1 MDEKFFGIDGDLLIT
16 EIGLVVAGM
25 AAIIGIWVERDR
37 SKPPRY
43 AIWLSALIS
52 LATSVGMFQCF
63 DDHFDQKKVEE
74 DLARVLA
81 SLDKIASESDVDLPA
96 LNDLIK
102 SEIAAANRAN
112 PSVVEKVAQRVA
124 DEGGDPATV
133 MAAYLPEGEVQAMQR
148 SGRFAVKPQTA
159 PATPRPEQE
168 AAKGDAEG
176 SGQELA
182 ARSGSGE
189 GRSVR
194 KRRTLT
200 FGGGPAR
207 MVGGP
212 ERAAA
217 PVRALEPVAD
227 PAAAPAQ
234 NEPASAAVV
243 APAAV
248 LPAAKAAGVM
258 ASDNGRIAGKLAQG
272 GAAPAV
278 TTQPAAA
285 PKPATPG
292 SPGPAP
298 RMGGF
303 KR

>member
-37 SKPPRY
+37 SKPARY
-43 AIWLSALIS
+43 AIWLSALIA

-81 SLDKIASESDVDLPA
+81 SLDKIAAESDVDLPA

-102 SEIAAANRAN
+102 SEIAAASRAN

-124 DEGGDPATV
+124 DEGGDPAVV
-133 MAAYLPEGEVQAMQR
+133 MGAYLPEGEVQAMQR
-148 SGRFAVKPQTA
+148 SGRLAVKPPSTPVA
-159 PATPRPEQE
+159 PKPEAE
-168 AAKGDAEG
+168 AAKAEG
-176 SGQELA
+176 EGAGQELA

-207 MVGGP
+207 IVAGP
-212 ERAAA
+212 ERAVA
-217 PVRALEPVAD
+217 PVRAPEPAAEA
-227 PAAAPAQ
+227 AAAPAQ
-234 NEPASAAVV
+234 AETAAAAVV
-243 APAAV
+243 APEAV
-248 LPAAKAAGVM
+248 VPAAKAAGVI
-258 ASDNGRIAGKLAQG
+258 ASDNGRVAGKLAPG
-272 GAAPAV
+272 GAAPGV
-278 TTQPAAA
+278 TTQPAAG
-285 PKPATPG
+285 PKPAAPTPPTSG
-292 SPGPAP
+292 P

>member
-37 SKPPRY
+37 SKPARY
-43 AIWLSALIS
+43 AIWLSALIA

-81 SLDKIASESDVDLPA
+81 SLDKIAAESDVDLPA

-102 SEIAAANRAN
+102 SEIAAASRAN

-148 SGRFAVKPQTA
+148 SGRLAVKPPST
-159 PATPRPEQE
+159 PAATKPEPE
-168 AAKGDAEG
+168 AAKAADGEG
-176 SGQELA
+176 AAQELA

-189 GRSVR
+189 GRSIR

-207 MVGGP
+207 ILGGP

-217 PVRALEPVAD
+217 PVRAPEPVAE
-227 PAAAPAQ
+227 PAAAPAEGGS
-234 NEPASAAVV
+234 EPAVV
-243 APAAV
+243 APDAV
-248 LPAAKAAGVM
+248 VPAAKAAGVI
-258 ASDNGRIAGKLAQG
+258 ASDNGRIAGKLAPR

-278 TTQPAAA
+278 TTQPAAV
-285 PKPATPG
+285 PKPSTPAPPATG
-292 SPGPAP
+292 P

>member
-1 MDEKFFGIDGDLLIT
+1 MDEKFFGIDGDLMIT

-43 AIWLSALIS
+43 AIWLSALIA

-148 SGRFAVKPQTA
+148 SGRLEVKPSTA
-159 PATPRPEQE
+159 APKPEPQ
-168 AAKGDAEG
+168 AAKAEAEGDAA
-176 SGQELA
+176 GQELA
-182 ARSGSGE
+182 VRSGSGE

-207 MVGGP
+207 IIGGAD
-212 ERAAA
+212 RVVAAA
-217 PVRALEPVAD
+217 RAPAPAAE
-227 PAAAPAQ
+227 PAAAPAEG
-234 NEPASAAVV
+234 EPATAGVAPDAVV
-243 APAAV
+243 
-248 LPAAKAAGVM
+248 PAAKAASVIVP
-258 ASDNGRIAGKLAQG
+258 DNGRIAGKLAAG
-272 GAAPAV
+272 RAAPAV

-285 PKPATPG
+285 PKPATPPA
-292 SPGPAP
+292 PGPAA
-298 RMGGF
+298 RVGGF